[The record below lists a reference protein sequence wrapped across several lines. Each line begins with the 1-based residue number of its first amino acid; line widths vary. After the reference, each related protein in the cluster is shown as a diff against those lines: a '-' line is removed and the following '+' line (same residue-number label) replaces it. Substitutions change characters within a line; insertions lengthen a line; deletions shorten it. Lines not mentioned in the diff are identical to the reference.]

1 MQPDHEKLDVRT
13 NRALRT
19 ITTVAMIFGALIAIS
34 SICRGDADIAPTSIE
49 KKFLVTDHIFSNR
62 YIENLVF
69 WALRTITIIAM
80 IFGAFI
86 AISSICRGDADIAPT
101 SIEKKLLVTDHIF
114 SNRYI
119 ENLVFRPLFTD
130 VPEYG
135 SVRASLRASVHWSR
149 VGEQLRATN
158 TKRLHHF
165 LRDGYACAESL
176 LGIKFMLMFVDPLRT
191 ERKTIVEV
199 LRAGQKY
206 GERTLQLWGQDRTLC
221 NLSWQI
227 AAVVGELTD
236 GFRDIA
242 AELERGNS
250 RYLSGFDMKSIG
262 LLVHYHPIATL
273 FEPAH
278 FKDSELNQ
286 TTTKPTTPAPVVDEM
301 DL

>member
-19 ITTVAMIFGALIAIS
+19 ITT
-34 SICRGDADIAPTSIE
+34 
-49 KKFLVTDHIFSNR
+49 
-62 YIENLVF
+62 
-69 WALRTITIIAM
+69 IAM

-86 AISSICRGDADIAPT
+86 AISSICRGDSDIAPT

-135 SVRASLRASVHWSR
+135 SVRASVHWSR

-158 TKRLHHF
+158 TKRLQHF
-165 LRDGYACAESL
+165 LRDGYACAESM
-176 LGIKFMLMFVDPLRT
+176 LGIKFMLIFVDPLRT

-221 NLSWQI
+221 NLSRQI

-250 RYLSGFDMKSIG
+250 RYLTGIDMKAIG
-262 LLVHYHPIATL
+262 LLVRYHPMATL
-273 FEPAH
+273 FTPLN
-278 FKDSELNQ
+278 FKGSEHNQ
-286 TTTKPTTPAPVVDEM
+286 TMVEEPKAPAPYVDEM

>member
-1 MQPDHEKLDVRT
+1 MLPRHEELDNRT
-13 NRALRT
+13 RRALRT
-19 ITTVAMIFGALIAIS
+19 ITT
-34 SICRGDADIAPTSIE
+34 
-49 KKFLVTDHIFSNR
+49 
-62 YIENLVF
+62 
-69 WALRTITIIAM
+69 IAM

-119 ENLVFRPLFTD
+119 ENLAFRPLFTD

-135 SVRASLRASVHWSR
+135 SVRAVINWSR
-149 VGEQLRATN
+149 IVEQLRATN
-158 TKRLHHF
+158 KKRVHSF
-165 LRDGYACAESL
+165 LRDGYDCAECL
-176 LGIKFMLMFVDPLRT
+176 LSIKFMLNFVDPLRT

-199 LRAGQKY
+199 LKEGQNY
-206 GERTLQLWGQDRTLC
+206 GKRTLELWAADRTLC
-221 NLSWQI
+221 NLSRSI

-278 FKDSELNQ
+278 FKDSEFNQ